1 MKFPKYKLEFNKK
14 VIFIYKSYAQ
24 SKLHPKSDFS
34 RYVNTGHGNIWTK
47 SGPVIRLSFFN
58 SETKKSKSFVLKKL
72 KFGHKNVVQCLCV
85 TV

>member
-34 RYVNTGHGNIWTK
+34 LTRARIEAGESEGVVSSSAWTCR
-47 SGPVIRLSFFN
+47 PR
-58 SETKKSKSFVLKKL
+58 
-72 KFGHKNVVQCLCV
+72 
-85 TV
+85 

>member
-34 RYVNTGHGNIWTK
+34 PTRARIEAGE
-47 SGPVIRLSFFN
+47 
-58 SETKKSKSFVLKKL
+58 SEHCQLDRGLGGGLGYLFKKAFSRAENHPS
-72 KFGHKNVVQCLCV
+72 
-85 TV
+85 

>member
-34 RYVNTGHGNIWTK
+34 LTRARIEAGE
-47 SGPVIRLSFFN
+47 
-58 SETKKSKSFVLKKL
+58 SE
-72 KFGHKNVVQCLCV
+72 GVVSSSASIA
-85 TV
+85 T